1 MAKTKQ
7 QKAQILEDIKKAID
21 SQKSMYFID
30 YKGMTS
36 NDVSAFRKELR
47 NNDAR
52 LYVAKKTLAT
62 IAFKEKKIEV
72 DLKPLQG
79 QLGIV
84 FSLQDAFLPAKEVH
98 KAAKAEKIKI
108 LGGCYVEDGKLNM
121 LTVQDVIAYALI
133 PSRTELYAQLAYVLN
148 DTTASFA
155 RVLNAIK
162 EKQETGATA

>member
-7 QKAQILEDIKKAID
+7 QKTQILEDLKKAID

-62 IAFKEKKIEV
+62 IAFKDKKINF

-84 FSLQDAFLPAKEVH
+84 FSLKDAFLPAKEIH
-98 KAAKAEKIKI
+98 NAAKKEKIKI
-108 LGGCYVEDGKLNM
+108 LGGCYTQDGELNI
-121 LTVQDVIAYALI
+121 LTVEDVIAYASI
-133 PSRTELYAQLAYVLN
+133 PSRDELYAKLAYVLN

-155 RVLNAIK
+155 RVINAIK
-162 EKQETGATA
+162 DKQGTATV